1 MKFTDIQHK
10 INTIIFDFGGV
21 VINIEMIKTLEA
33 FIRLGFESN
42 NNDFY
47 TIPFVKE
54 FEKGLISEVEFV
66 NNIKNTLDN
75 NTDEK
80 RIIRAWNELL
90 IDIPSERITL
100 ITELRKKYRVILLSN
115 TNITHIKAS
124 NEWLSNNS
132 QFSCLDELFDKL
144 YLSFEMKM
152 SKPDNEIYLSLLK
165 SENINPKNALFI
177 DDSVANINAAKAL
190 GINTY
195 LHPSNSNIVEYFLN

>member
-1 MKFTDIQHK
+1 MKFTDIQQK

-33 FIRLGFESN
+33 FIRLGFKNN

-66 NNIKNTLDN
+66 DNIKNTLDN

-90 IDIPSERITL
+90 IDIPSERIHL
-100 ITELRKKYRVILLSN
+100 IAELRKKYRVVLLSN

-124 NEWLSNNS
+124 NEWLFNNS
-132 QFSCLDELFDKL
+132 QYNGLDELFDKL
-144 YLSFEMKM
+144 YLSYEMKM
-152 SKPDNEIYLSLLK
+152 SKPDDEIYLSLLK
-165 SENINPKNALFI
+165 SENINPENALFI

-195 LHPSNSNIVEYFLN
+195 LHQCNTNIVEYFLN